1 MIIRISLIFL
11 LTQAMLFGARGATA
25 ETLGR
30 YSGGGN
36 LAASVIPNGYY
47 NIRAAAYAGF
57 RIAVSEFTAGGVY
70 RVQVKHHGG
79 NWANVGNITNNAG
92 TCIK

>member
-1 MIIRISLIFL
+1 MILRIALIFL
-11 LTQAMLFGARGATA
+11 LAQAMLFGARSATA

-57 RIAVSEFTAGGVY
+57 RIAVSEFTVGGV
-70 RVQVKHHGG
+70 
-79 NWANVGNITNNAG
+79 
-92 TCIK
+92 